1 MSVTLKDIAQR
12 AGVDATVVSAVLR
25 GSSRVRCSPKT
36 KEKILALVEEMGYCR
51 NAVASALRSGKT
63 RLIGV
68 AMPSPMLPFY
78 AAMMT
83 SIQTILFKAGYTA
96 VFGLWGMEHS
106 MKETFSSL
114 LTLKVD
120 GIITWELPDHPE
132 KLDIPAVYFSP
143 GRKSELLDTVMID
156 VENTAARAVE
166 FLKAGLFRKVGIIAN
181 LEDSRSI
188 ALKEQCGSCGI
199 QIRPE
204 WMFQC
209 LDTDADT
216 AERISK
222 AFSNLKEKPELL
234 VFTDDK
240 VCADSACAMKRH
252 GVLPELLCL
261 RNSYLL
267 PLIGQKMTAFDMH
280 EETIAAALVELLLSR
295 LADPSIP
302 ARRWKI
308 EAELIN
314 ISMLCEREQEN

>member
-12 AGVDATVVSAVLR
+12 AGVDPTVVSAVLR
-25 GSSRVRCSPKT
+25 DSSRVRCSQKT

-51 NAVASALRSGKT
+51 NSVASALRSGKT

-68 AMPSPMLPFY
+68 AMPSPMLPFF

-83 SIQTILFKAGYTA
+83 SIQTMLFKAGYTA

-114 LTLKVD
+114 LALKVD

-132 KLDIPAVYFSP
+132 KLDIPAVCFSP
-143 GRKSELLDTVMID
+143 GRKSNLLDTLMID
-156 VENTAARAVE
+156 AENTVVRAME
-166 FLKAGLFRKVGIIAN
+166 FLKTRHFRKVGIIAN
-181 LEDSRSI
+181 LKDSRSV
-188 ALKEQCGSCGI
+188 ALKEQCGNCGI

-209 LDTDADT
+209 IDADRE
-216 AERISK
+216 AVERISK

-240 VCADSACAMKRH
+240 VCVDSVCALKRH
-252 GVLPELLCL
+252 GVLPELLCF

-267 PLIGQKMTAFDMH
+267 PLIGKKMAAFDMH
-280 EETIAAALVELLLSR
+280 EETIAAALVELLFSR

-302 ARRWKI
+302 VRYRKI
-308 EAELIN
+308 EADLID
-314 ISMLCEREQEN
+314 IS